1 MTAYPSRTVVN
12 LQQSDGRSHSGTKEL
27 QLIRDLIDSDK
38 ARVRTRQ
45 RPQHPI
51 RTTRAAKGN
60 KIDWTRGNILP

>member
-38 ARVRTRQ
+38 ARGRQ
-45 RPQHPI
+45 RPQHRI

>member
-38 ARVRTRQ
+38 AT
-45 RPQHPI
+45 
-51 RTTRAAKGN
+51 AAAPDPHDPCG
-60 KIDWTRGNILP
+60 

>member
-45 RPQHPI
+45 RPQHPDPHDPC
-51 RTTRAAKGN
+51 G
-60 KIDWTRGNILP
+60 

>member
-38 ARVRTRQ
+38 ARGRQ
-45 RPQHPI
+45 RPQQRI

-60 KIDWTRGNILP
+60 KIDWTRGNILL

>member
-12 LQQSDGRSHSGTKEL
+12 LQQSDGRSQSGTKEL

-38 ARVRTRQ
+38 ARGRQ
-45 RPQHPI
+45 RPQPPI